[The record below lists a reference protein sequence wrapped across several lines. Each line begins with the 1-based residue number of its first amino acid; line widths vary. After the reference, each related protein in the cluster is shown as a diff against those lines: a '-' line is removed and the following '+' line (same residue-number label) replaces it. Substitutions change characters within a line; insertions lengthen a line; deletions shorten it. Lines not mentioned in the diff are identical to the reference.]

1 MIISFVFHS
10 HEEDIVYY
18 VFISIPLELTTYV
31 KRILLVVDI
40 FSSHNTC
47 HKVQVVPES

>member
-10 HEEDIVYY
+10 YKENIVYY
-18 VFISIPLELTTYV
+18 VFISIPLALTTYV
-31 KRILLVVDI
+31 KHMLLVVDI

-47 HKVQVVPES
+47 HKPASSS